1 MQRSKSEGKV
11 QTVLGPIGGADL
23 GITLPHEHL
32 CVDSSSN
39 FKEPSDA
46 KGKEFANQPVTL
58 ENCGRIRYAPRSNLD
73 NAYPTDIDKL
83 INEVLIYKEAG
94 GNTIIENTPRDLGRN
109 PDALAHIAKAT
120 GINVVMGAGY
130 YLRAARAPE
139 MDQRSEDDITE
150 EMVHEITEG
159 VGPNKIR
166 AGIIGEIGLSYPLT
180 PNQEK
185 ILRAAVKAQSITGV
199 PISLHPG
206 LGEPST
212 LEIIGLLINA
222 GANIGHIIMCHIDMS
237 ARQPSTRRKLAETG
251 CFLEWDHIGR
261 EEYYHAHAW
270 TTDLP
275 DDLRRAD
282 EIVETISWGYLNQI
296 LISQDIGTKITHS
309 SYGGWGYE
317 HILRDFVPL
326 MRKRGV
332 TEEQIHAILVE
343 NPKRALVPD

>member
-1 MQRSKSEGKV
+1 
-11 QTVLGPIGGADL
+11 
-23 GITLPHEHL
+23 
-32 CVDSSSN
+32 
-39 FKEPSDA
+39 
-46 KGKEFANQPVTL
+46 
-58 ENCGRIRYAPRSNLD
+58 
-73 NAYPTDIDKL
+73 
-83 INEVLIYKEAG
+83 
-94 GNTIIENTPRDLGRN
+94 
-109 PDALAHIAKAT
+109 
-120 GINVVMGAGY
+120 
-130 YLRAARAPE
+130 
-139 MDQRSEDDITE
+139 
-150 EMVHEITEG
+150 
-159 VGPNKIR
+159 
-166 AGIIGEIGLSYPLT
+166 
-180 PNQEK
+180 
-185 ILRAAVKAQSITGV
+185 
-199 PISLHPG
+199 
-206 LGEPST
+206 
-212 LEIIGLLINA
+212 
-222 GANIGHIIMCHIDMS
+222 MS